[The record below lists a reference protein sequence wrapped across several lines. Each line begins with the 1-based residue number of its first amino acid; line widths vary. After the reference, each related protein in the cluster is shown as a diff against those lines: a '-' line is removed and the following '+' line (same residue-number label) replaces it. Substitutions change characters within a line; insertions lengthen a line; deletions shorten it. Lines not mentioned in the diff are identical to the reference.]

1 MVTLEPGLSV
11 MQRAIADA
19 LRKHWRLLMFE
30 GVLMVILGILAIAA
44 PVTATL
50 AVDIFIGWLFLISG
64 VMGLVALFSARDI
77 AAFLWTLVT
86 AALSVA
92 AGIILVSKPAEG
104 AASLTL
110 VLTALFIAEGVFQ
123 IAGSFAYRDV
133 LRSSWGWLLL
143 SGIADLIM
151 AGILIYAWPMSAA
164 WALGL
169 LAGVNLITSGWAIIM
184 AAAAGRGFAKT
195 ESLAALPA

>member
-1 MVTLEPGLSV
+1 MATLRPILTG

-19 LRKHWRLLMFE
+19 LGKHWRLLMFE

-92 AGIILVSKPAEG
+92 AGVILVSKPAEG

-110 VLTALFIAEGVFQ
+110 VLTALFITEGVFQ
-123 IAGSFAYRDV
+123 IAGFFAYRDV

-195 ESLAALPA
+195 GCFAALSA

>member
-1 MVTLEPGLSV
+1 MATLEPSLSV

-30 GVLMVILGILAIAA
+30 GVLMLILGILAIAA
-44 PVTATL
+44 PVTATF

-104 AASLTL
+104 AASLSL

-123 IAGSFAYRDV
+123 IAGSLAYRDI
-133 LRSSWGWLLL
+133 LKSGWGWLLL
-143 SGIADLIM
+143 SGVADLIM

-184 AAAAGRGFAKT
+184 AAAAGRDFAKT
-195 ESLAALPA
+195 GSFAQLPA

>member
-1 MVTLEPGLSV
+1 MVTLEPGLNV

-19 LRKHWRLLMFE
+19 LRKHWRLLLFE

-184 AAAAGRGFAKT
+184 AAAAGRDFAKT
-195 ESLAALPA
+195 ESFAALPA